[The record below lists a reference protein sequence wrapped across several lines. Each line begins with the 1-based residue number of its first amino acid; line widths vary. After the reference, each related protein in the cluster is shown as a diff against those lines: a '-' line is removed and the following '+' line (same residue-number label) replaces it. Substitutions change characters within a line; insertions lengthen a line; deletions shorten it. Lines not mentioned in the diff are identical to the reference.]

1 MLITCPVC
9 QKQVERKG
17 AAKYC
22 SDECKRKALNERLHP
37 KEEIVCAQC
46 GKRFIT
52 NRTRTKFCSQKCRR
66 LHQYWKDPE
75 YGKQKTKEWSRA
87 NQEKR
92 KQANSEYHNK
102 IRYGG
107 NREKCFER
115 DGYKCVRC
123 GSTKQ
128 LVPHH
133 KDGSGQTDNPNH
145 DLDNL
150 ETLCR
155 KCHMALH
162 DPNPHKP
169 NKITRVCEHC
179 GAEFETVQS
188 RIENGRGKYC
198 STTCRWAAK
207 K

>member
-22 SDECKRKALNERLHP
+22 SDECKRKSLNERLHP
-37 KEEIVCAQC
+37 KQENVCAQC
-46 GKRFIT
+46 GKSFVASRIG
-52 NRTRTKFCSQKCRR
+52 TRFCSQKCRR
-66 LHQYWKDPE
+66 LHQYWENPE
-75 YGKQKTKEWSRA
+75 YGKQKAKEWAKA
-87 NQEKR
+87 NEDKR
-92 KQANSEYHNK
+92 KQTNNEYHDK

-123 GSTKQ
+123 GSVKQ

-133 KDGSGQTDNPNH
+133 KDGSGQTDTPNH
-145 DLDNL
+145 DLGNL

-155 KCHMALH
+155 KCHLELH
-162 DPNPHKP
+162 DPNPNKP
-169 NKITRVCEHC
+169 NRVTRVCEYC
-179 GAEFETVQS
+179 GNEFDVVPSKVHE
-188 RIENGRGKYC
+188 GRGKYC
-198 STTCRWAAK
+198 SMACRRASGK
-207 K
+207 